1 MLSNKIEQTSSQQ
14 GDSTL
19 RSKKHVRNEI
29 IFHPSRDET
38 GKFPDYPSDEEGG
51 SAIVFN
57 PELRAKMLGEGE
69 SWERE
74 ESSSSDEEGKA
85 TR

>member
-1 MLSNKIEQTSSQQ
+1 MKFFFIHQ
-14 GDSTL
+14 
-19 RSKKHVRNEI
+19 
-29 IFHPSRDET
+29 RDET

-74 ESSSSDEEGKA
+74 ESSSSDEEGKKQSKA
-85 TR
+85 SKADSGEGMLFSLNERM